1 MPSFDIV
8 SKTDMAEVDNA
19 IQNASREMS
28 QRYDFKGSAST
39 LALNEDVINIFADDD
54 LKLRQVHELLQGHLA
69 KRKIDVAVLDYQKV
83 EPSAGQ
89 SVRQK
94 AMVKQ
99 GIDKELGKKIVK
111 AIKSSKLKVQVSIQ
125 GDELRVTGKK
135 RDDLQDVIQFVKD
148 MGLEQPTQYVNF
160 RD

>member
-39 LALNEDVINIFADDD
+39 LALNDEVIDIFADDE
-54 LKLRQVHELLQGHLA
+54 LKMRQVHELLQGHLA
-69 KRKIDVAVLDYQKV
+69 KRKIDAAMLDYQKV
-83 EPSAGQ
+83 EPAAGQ

-94 AMVKQ
+94 ALVKQ
-99 GIDKELGKKIVK
+99 GIDKELAKKIVK
-111 AIKSSKLKVQVSIQ
+111 SIKGSKLKVQVSIQ

-135 RDDLQDVIQFVKD
+135 RDDLQAVIQFVKD

>member
-39 LALNEDVINIFADDD
+39 LALNEDVIDIFADDD

-69 KRKIDVAVLDYQKV
+69 KRKIDPAMLDYQKV
-83 EPSAGQ
+83 ETARG
-89 SVRQK
+89 
-94 AMVKQ
+94 
-99 GIDKELGKKIVK
+99 ELGVYVVSEGGKSPFRLKFRSPGFSNLFVLDHMAVGSKI
-111 AIKSSKLKVQVSIQ
+111 A
-125 GDELRVTGKK
+125 
-135 RDDLQDVIQFVKD
+135 DLVAMMSTLDLVVPDID
-148 MGLEQPTQYVNF
+148 
-160 RD
+160 R